1 MKNLIYF
8 IVLFICSTL
17 FATVKLG
24 SQIMDGSKNIDQ
36 TVALGDNA
44 LSRAENITDSIVIGE
59 TAGLKMKSNNNVI
72 AIGKGALSG
81 TEYIDGTVAIGQYE
95 MFGESYNRDTTS
107 INGKQLWISKP
118 LEAFCINPN
127 KERDITKTPFYYING
142 ELHINA
148 PIVNESWII
157 DSEYDMYLGE
167 YDMFLS
173 ENGNDANDGLSPR
186 KAKKTIDGI
195 YAAATNSGM
204 RVGVFPGDY
213 APPKN
218 YDAKS
223 NPKQFI
229 PHTTSLEFIA
239 IEGRGKTSISGI
251 YEDGPSGTN
260 GCYHTLAFAEGNHVF
275 RGFKINNIS
284 GYYNTGGFSAS
295 NKYCPAFSC
304 ITLVDCEVT
313 CDTLNYYHYY
323 GAFNACMFSN
333 CVVRIGTIK
342 ESSSTT
348 AISPPNT
355 FAGCTFVE
363 TELRIDASESPVN
376 RWKMFYKAN
385 AKNSL
390 FILPPPIENEVLS
403 TSYSSSAE
411 NCTIIY
417 DAPEGAIPRFIYSK
431 ATNSYYAVGTGTV
444 GTGDNAFAPSWTNT
458 LLNADYVPM
467 SIDCPAVRDDG
478 RKDAGWKDSGL
489 GCQKSFAARANI
501 RIENGALVVYQGG
514 VVIGTIPMDAVATT
528 LKAPRPTA
536 SPAPVEEEDPE
547 DESVILLNRL

>member
-1 MKNLIYF
+1 MKNILL
-8 IVLFICSTL
+8 VSAALLATL
-17 FATVKLG
+17 SATANVKLG
-24 SQIMDGSKNIDQ
+24 DE
-36 TVALGDNA
+36 A
-44 LSRAENITDSIVIGE
+44 LSGSSAVNRLIVIGNE
-59 TAGLKMKSNNNVI
+59 ALTDASNVCDSVVIGSAAGTSAKECSSVI
-72 AIGKGALSG
+72 AIGKGAMSG
-81 TEYIDGTVAIGQYE
+81 IKEASGTVAIGAYE
-95 MFGESYNRDTTS
+95 LMGEDYSRDTTS
-107 INGKQLWISKP
+107 INGKQLYISKP
-118 LEAFCINPN
+118 LNAFAINPT
-127 KERDITKTPFYYING
+127 KELDITKTPLYF
-142 ELHINA
+142 
-148 PIVNESWII
+148 I
-157 DSEYDMYLGE
+157 DDTLYFNVKKIEGMSLSMTGVLTGYDLYLSP
-167 YDMFLS
+167 D
-173 ENGNDANDGLSPR
+173 GNDAYDGLSPSR
-186 KAKKTIDGI
+186 AKRTLDGC

-218 YDAKS
+218 YDAKMT
-223 NPKQFI
+223 PKQFI

-275 RGFKINNIS
+275 KGFKINNIS

-295 NKYCPAFSC
+295 NKSCPAFSC

-313 CDTLNYYHYY
+313 FDTLNYYHYY
-323 GAFNACMFSN
+323 GAFNSCIISN
-333 CVVRIGTIK
+333 SIVRINTVREVENIA
-342 ESSSTT
+342 SSSPVN
-348 AISPPNT
+348 I
-355 FAGCTFVE
+355 FAGCEFDGTELYITAAESSLNRWRIFKNGNIKDSLIVLPPIHE
-363 TELRIDASESPVN
+363 TEA
-376 RWKMFYKAN
+376 F
-385 AKNSL
+385 
-390 FILPPPIENEVLS
+390 
-403 TSYSSSAE
+403 SYSPYAT

-417 DAPEGAIPRFIYSK
+417 DAPEGATPRCSY
-431 ATNSYYAVGTGTV
+431 ARAVNCYYAVGTGTV

-458 LLNADYVPM
+458 LLNADYVPA

-528 LKAPRPTA
+528 LKAPRQPE
-536 SPAPVEEEDPE
+536 SPAPVEEDPE